1 VWWYDGLKGE
11 LDVGI
16 STAETH
22 PAATAAGRHV
32 TAWQSVIAAAG
43 LLAGAGV
50 AWVVSH
56 AAADSLANPKVPFA
70 VPVIVLVGWS
80 FIGAGLLYWR
90 SRPDNHLWAVLIFQG
105 FAWFGSMLPNSNNPL
120 LFTFGQ
126 LIYPWQYA
134 SGLYLVLS
142 FPSGRLRG
150 GLDRGMVAIAV
161 FLVTVGN
168 LFWLL
173 FADSHHTMCHTCPAN
188 LLEVTRDDAVVAGVF
203 YVFRVGGIVIALT
216 SIGLLA
222 VRWRR
227 ASRAQ
232 RHAVMPVAVAGV
244 VAFCALIV
252 SYAARLAGAPGP
264 NAFDVFAFY
273 ASAAVPVAVLA
284 VLIQR
289 RLAQG
294 AVAGLVVELGGP
306 GLGAD
311 PREALSRALGDPSL
325 TLGYWFAAES
335 RYVDRN
341 GAPVELP
348 APLSGRRSTVVERE
362 GRPVAVLMYDAAL
375 EDNASLIDSVSAAA
389 GLALENE
396 RLQAELRARLVELQA
411 SRARLVEATDTE
423 RRRIE
428 RDLHD
433 GTQQRL
439 VSIAMS
445 LGLAEAKL
453 PADPEHAKP
462 IVAETRNALAV
473 ALAELRDLTQGIY
486 PTILTER
493 GLPAALDELCSRSAL
508 TAHLRLFLDGRLPVP
523 VETAAYYVVSEALT
537 NAAKHSQATEVRVAA
552 SCSGGT
558 LTIEVADDGVGGA
571 GNGTGS
577 GLRGLADRVEAL
589 DGRLTVSSPPGRGT
603 TLRAEF
609 PCG

>member
-1 VWWYDGLKGE
+1 
-11 LDVGI
+11 VGI
-16 STAETH
+16 STAEAR
-22 PAATAAGRHV
+22 PATTAAARGV
-32 TAWQSVIAAAG
+32 TAWQIATAVAG
-43 LLAGAGV
+43 LFAGAGV
-50 AWVVSH
+50 AWVLSH
-56 AAADSLANPKVPFA
+56 HGSNTFGVPKLPFA
-70 VPVIVLVGWS
+70 VPVVVLVGWS
-80 FIGAGLLYWR
+80 FIASGLLYWR
-90 SRPDNHLWAVLIFQG
+90 SRPENHLWAVLVFQG
-105 FAWFGSMLPNSNNPL
+105 FAWFGSMLNNSPNPV
-120 LFTFGQ
+120 LFTIGQ
-126 LIYPWQYA
+126 LVYPWQYA
-134 SGLYLVLS
+134 SGLYLILS

-150 GLDRGMVAIAV
+150 GLARAMMAIAI

-173 FADSHHTMCHTCPAN
+173 FADSHHSMCHTCPAN
-188 LLEVTRDDAVVAGVF
+188 LLEVTRDDAVVVGVF
-203 YVFRVGGIVIALT
+203 YVFRVSGIVIALT

-252 SYAARLAGAPGP
+252 SYGARLAGASGP

-273 ASAAVPVAVLA
+273 AAAAVPVAVLA

-294 AVAGLVVELGGP
+294 AVAGLVLELGEPGP
-306 GLGAD
+306 GTD
-311 PREALSRALGDPSL
+311 PKAALSRALGDPSL
-325 TLGYWFAAES
+325 ALGYWFAAES

-341 GAPVELP
+341 GKPVELP
-348 APLSGRRSTVVERE
+348 EAGSGRQSTVVERD
-362 GRPVAVLMYDAAL
+362 GQPVAVLIHDAAL
-375 EDNASLIDSVSAAA
+375 EHNAGLVESVSAAA
-389 GLALENE
+389 GLALQNE

-411 SRARLVEATDTE
+411 SRARLVEATDAE

-453 PADPEHAKP
+453 PADPEYAKP
-462 IVAETRNALAV
+462 IVAETRTALAV

-486 PTILTER
+486 PTILSER
-493 GLPAALDELCSRSAL
+493 GLSAALDELCSRSAL
-508 TAHLRLFLDGRLPVP
+508 TAHLRMFLDGRLPIP

-537 NAAKHSQATEVRVAA
+537 T
-552 SCSGGT
+552 
-558 LTIEVADDGVGGA
+558 
-571 GNGTGS
+571 
-577 GLRGLADRVEAL
+577 
-589 DGRLTVSSPPGRGT
+589 
-603 TLRAEF
+603 
-609 PCG
+609 

>member
-1 VWWYDGLKGE
+1 M
-11 LDVGI
+11 GI
-16 STAETH
+16 STAEAR
-22 PAATAAGRHV
+22 PATTAAARGV
-32 TAWQSVIAAAG
+32 TAWQIATAVAG
-43 LLAGAGV
+43 LFAGAGV
-50 AWVVSH
+50 AWVLSH
-56 AAADSLANPKVPFA
+56 HGSNTFGVPKLPFA
-70 VPVIVLVGWS
+70 VPVVVLVGWS
-80 FIGAGLLYWR
+80 FIASGLLYWR
-90 SRPDNHLWAVLIFQG
+90 SRPENHLWAVLVFQG
-105 FAWFGSMLPNSNNPL
+105 FAWFGSMLNNSPNPV
-120 LFTFGQ
+120 LFTIGQ
-126 LIYPWQYA
+126 LVYPWQYA
-134 SGLYLVLS
+134 SGLYLILS

-150 GLDRGMVAIAV
+150 GLARAMMAIAI

-173 FADSHHTMCHTCPAN
+173 FADSHHSMCHTCPAN
-188 LLEVTRDDAVVAGVF
+188 LLEVTRDDAVVVGVF
-203 YVFRVGGIVIALT
+203 YVFRVSGIVIALT

-252 SYAARLAGAPGP
+252 SYGARLAGASGP

-273 ASAAVPVAVLA
+273 AAAAVPVAVLA

-294 AVAGLVVELGGP
+294 AVAGLVLELGEPGP
-306 GLGAD
+306 GTD
-311 PREALSRALGDPSL
+311 PKAALSRALGDPSL
-325 TLGYWFAAES
+325 ALGYWFAAES

-341 GAPVELP
+341 GRPVELP
-348 APLSGRRSTVVERE
+348 EAGGGRRSTVVERD
-362 GRPVAVLMYDAAL
+362 GQPVAVLIHDAAL
-375 EDNASLIDSVSAAA
+375 EHNAGLVESVSAAA
-389 GLALENE
+389 GLALQNE

-411 SRARLVEATDTE
+411 SRDRLVEATDAE

-453 PADPEHAKP
+453 PADPECAKP
-462 IVAETRNALAV
+462 IVAETRTALAV

-486 PTILTER
+486 PTILSER
-493 GLPAALDELCSRSAL
+493 GLSAALDELCSRSAL
-508 TAHLRLFLDGRLPVP
+508 TAHLRMFLDGRLPIP

-537 NAAKHSQATEVRVAA
+537 NAAKHSQAAEVRVAA
-552 SCSGGT
+552 SCSGGI
-558 LTIEVADDGVGGA
+558 LTVEVADDGVGGA
-571 GNGTGS
+571 GNGKGS